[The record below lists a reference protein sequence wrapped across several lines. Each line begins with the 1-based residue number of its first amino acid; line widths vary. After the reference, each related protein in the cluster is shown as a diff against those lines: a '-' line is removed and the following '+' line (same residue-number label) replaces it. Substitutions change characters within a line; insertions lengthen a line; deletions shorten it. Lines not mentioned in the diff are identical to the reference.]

1 VIDKTRIL
9 IIEIQ
14 LSVYLWIELV
24 KIAIYLKN
32 RSPTKPLLD
41 TISWKSFYRKKSDF
55 SNFRIIGL
63 FVYYYNIETEIGPNR
78 RIKSDLRDRQIK
90 LIRYS
95 KESSQYRICNH
106 INDKIEKIT
115 FTRFNESD
123 YMITLEELEE
133 HEMISFLF
141 NESKDPSS
149 NNKIIEISIP
159 SINFN
164 KDEYESLSIFIY

>member
-1 VIDKTRIL
+1 LKRNYIEWEHILLYTYYQSSIVERAIQIVIDKTRIL

-63 FVYYYNIETEIGPNR
+63 FVYYYNVETETGFNR
-78 RIKSDLRDRQIK
+78 RIKSDPKDRQTR
-90 LIRYS
+90 LIGYNKRF
-95 KESSQYRICNH
+95 SQYRIWNS
-106 INDKIEKIT
+106 INDKVEKIT
-115 FTRFNESD
+115 FTRINESD
-123 YMITLEELEE
+123 YMIILEELG
-133 HEMISFLF
+133 
-141 NESKDPSS
+141 K
-149 NNKIIEISIP
+149 
-159 SINFN
+159 
-164 KDEYESLSIFIY
+164 